1 MSGESGMVNAPTGS
15 GKTYS
20 LLLPAIAR
28 GLQEPAKGCQII
40 WITPIRALAKEIA
53 QSAERAVQGMGSD
66 WRVEI
71 RTGDTS
77 QKIKQRQ
84 KKELP
89 EILIT
94 TPESIHVMFTQKG
107 HEKLFK
113 HLQAVVLDEWHEL
126 MGSKRAVQCEL
137 LLARFR
143 ALNPA

>member
-1 MSGESGMVNAPTGS
+1 MVNAPTGS

-28 GLQEPAKGCQII
+28 GLHEPAKGCQII

-107 HEKLFK
+107 HERLFK
-113 HLQAVVLDEWHEL
+113 YLKAVVLD
-126 MGSKRAVQCEL
+126 
-137 LLARFR
+137 
-143 ALNPA
+143 